1 MGIVLDLVWGT
12 KVLLTGYNTYRLC
25 FGEAGTPVMCGASA
39 FYLTVLLTASLC
51 TWKGF
56 PTRKEITDQE
66 SDRLRLIEE
75 GLSASTGNPKH
86 D

>member
-1 MGIVLDLVWGT
+1 
-12 KVLLTGYNTYRLC
+12 
-25 FGEAGTPVMCGASA
+25 MCGASA